1 MKIRYKVLALGAV
14 STLALGLAACSG
26 GGGGDKPAE
35 GDAAQIADAQSVGAM
50 DDFEVGTTFKAT
62 EPIEVGLM
70 YRDHPNYPLKD
81 DWSILENIE
90 KNQNVTFDIQSI
102 PLADWGTKRT
112 QLIQTGDAN
121 DIIPSTYVADV
132 QNVTAGLLPL
142 SDYLDYMPN
151 FTDKVEKWGLEDE
164 LDRTRDAD
172 GKFYVLPGLL
182 ENAKPDYTIAIRQ
195 DWWDAAGLED
205 PKTWDEFAEQLQV
218 IKEAHPE
225 LSFPY
230 TERWNTTNNNQPMA
244 AILQAAS
251 GNFGTEAGW
260 GFGDGVTWNGDEYE
274 FSGTQEGFK
283 ELLTYFH
290 GLVEDGLLDPDGIT
304 QDDDTAKA
312 KFTTGKVAAISS
324 NSQVITEYR
333 SGFTEAGNADA
344 VVRNIVVPGGPAGD
358 VMDATTGGHFESGVA
373 LSKDA
378 ADKPYFKALLQY
390 VDWLYFSDEGL
401 EFAKWGVKGE
411 TYDINAD
418 DKRQLLEGIDWN
430 GTNPDAG
437 AEPKMLN
444 TDFGFYNGV
453 FLLAHGSTAD
463 LVQSTL
469 NPEVAEFQATMNER
483 KEVAEGGPAIPLT
496 EVQRTKIAVAQANL
510 TGAVHTATAQ
520 FIKGDRDL
528 ADWDAY
534 VTELQGLGMDDYVAT
549 MNEAAG
555 VK

>member
-26 GGGGDKPAE
+26 GSGDKPAE
-35 GDAAQIADAQSVGAM
+35 GDGAKIGADQSVGAM
-50 DDFEVGTTFKAT
+50 EDFKVGTTFKAT
-62 EPIEVGLM
+62 EPVEFGLT

-81 DWSILENIE
+81 DWLILKALKEN
-90 KNQNVTFDIQSI
+90 NNVSFDIQSI
-102 PLADWGTKRT
+102 PLADFGTKRT
-112 QLIQTGDAN
+112 QLISAGDAA

-132 QNVTAGLLPL
+132 QNVTKGVLPI
-142 SDYLDYMPN
+142 SDYLDYLPN
-151 FTDKVEKWGLEDE
+151 FTDKIEKWGLQGE
-164 LDRTRDAD
+164 LDRTKDAD

-205 PKTWDEFAEQLQV
+205 PKTWDEFAEQLAK
-218 IKEAHPE
+218 IKELHPE
-225 LSFPY
+225 LTYPY
-230 TERWNTTNNNQPMA
+230 TERWNQGSNKEPLGAT
-244 AILQAAS
+244 LSSAS

-260 GFGDGVTWNGDEYE
+260 GFGDGVTWNGEKYE
-274 FSGTQEGFK
+274 FSGTQDGYK
-283 ELLTYFH
+283 DLVTYFH

-312 KFTTGKVAAISS
+312 KFTTGKAAAIAS

-333 SGFTEAGNADA
+333 TGFTEAGNTDA

-358 VMDATTGGHFESGVA
+358 IMDATTGGHFESGVA
-373 LSKDA
+373 LSKDVA
-378 ADKPYFKALLQY
+378 KKPYFKALLQY

-411 TYDINAD
+411 TYDVNAD
-418 DKRQLLEGIDWN
+418 GKRQLLPGIDWN

-437 AEPKMLN
+437 AEPKLLN

-453 FLLAHGSTAD
+453 FLLAHGSTVD
-463 LVQSTL
+463 LLQSTL
-469 NPEVAEFQATMNER
+469 VPEVAEFQAAMNER
-483 KEVAEGGPAIPLT
+483 KEVADGGPGIPLSP
-496 EVQRTKIAVAQANL
+496 VQREKLAVSSANL
-510 TGAVHTATAQ
+510 NGAVQTATAQ
-520 FIKGDRDL
+520 FIKGDRPL
-528 ADWDAY
+528 SEWDDY
-534 VTELQGLGMDDYVAT
+534 VAELQGLGMDEYVDT